1 MVVQVDPVFVMSLAH
16 LAQKGLPIYS
26 DAEVIDHSLDL
37 LRQPLLQAEQVDVSH
52 RANTFAWSYEGV
64 RC

>member
-1 MVVQVDPVFVMSLAH
+1 MSLAH